1 MCGNSMNLSVWVDY
15 LTPKQVLFFRS
26 ITEKLEKDGFE
37 IIRTTRKYGEVTRM
51 LELTSTEAQIIGR
64 HGGRSLK
71 GKLIASAKRIIKLA
85 EFISTKNISCAL
97 GFASPELS
105 RVALGLAI
113 PHFTV
118 NDSPHSIAVARLTCP
133 PLSERLF
140 TPEQIP
146 ISAWLKIGVPEDK
159 ITQYN
164 GLDPVAWLKGFTP
177 HSHVVEQLGLNQ
189 DHPIIVARTEEK
201 KASYLL
207 DLDPR
212 QISILV
218 PIVKKISQEYPKF
231 QIVVIPRYDTQYLEL
246 KKVLGEEIT
255 VLDKAIDGAS
265 LLAFSSLFIGA
276 GGTMNAEA
284 ALLGVPTI
292 SCYPK
297 ETTHVER
304 FLLQEG
310 AIYRANNANEAIK
323 KVGEILLTPEEF
335 KVHHKRIAKRLL
347 NKMDDPTEIIVKHIE
362 EFLTKAS

>member
-1 MCGNSMNLSVWVDY
+1 MNLSVWVDY

-26 ITEKLEKDGFE
+26 ITEKLEKYGFE
-37 IIRTTRKYGEVTRM
+37 IIRTTRNYSEVTRM
-51 LELTSTEAQIIGR
+51 LDLTSTEAKIIGQ

-71 GKLIASAKRIIKLA
+71 GKLIASAERIVELA
-85 EFISTKNISCAL
+85 KYISTKEISCAL

-118 NDSPHSIAVARLTCP
+118 NDSPHSIAVARLTSP

-146 ISAWLKIGVPEDK
+146 ISAWLNIGVPQDR

-164 GLDPVAWLKGFTP
+164 GLDPIAWLKGFTP
-177 HSHVVEQLGLNQ
+177 NNHIVEELGLGLVK
-189 DHPIIVARTEEK
+189 DRPIIVARTEEK

-212 QISILV
+212 QISILI
-218 PIVKKISQEYPKF
+218 PIIKKISQEYPEF
-231 QIVVIPRYDTQYLEL
+231 QIVVIPRYDRQYLEL
-246 KKVLGEEIT
+246 RKELGEEIT

-297 ETTHVER
+297 ETTHVEQ
-304 FLLQEG
+304 FLIQEG
-310 AIYRANNANEAIK
+310 AIHRAKNENKAIEK
-323 KVGEILLTPEEF
+323 AKEILSSPEEY
-335 KVHHKRIAKRLL
+335 KKHHKRIAKRLSDT
-347 NKMDDPTEIIVKHIE
+347 MEDPSEIIAKNIE
-362 EFLTKAS
+362 EFLAKIS

>member
-1 MCGNSMNLSVWVDY
+1 MNLSVWVDY

-37 IIRTTRKYGEVTRM
+37 IIRTTREYSEVIRM
-51 LELTSTEAQIIGR
+51 LELTGTEARVIGR

-71 GKLIASAKRIIKLA
+71 GKLIASAERIIELA
-85 EFISTKNISCAL
+85 KYISTKKIACAL

-105 RVALGLAI
+105 RVALGIAI

-118 NDSPHSIAVARLTCP
+118 NDSPHSIAVARLTSP

-146 ISAWLKIGVPEDK
+146 ISAWLKIGVPRDQ

-164 GLDPVAWLKGFTP
+164 GLDPIAWLKGFAP
-177 HSHVVEQLGLNQ
+177 NNHIVEELGLNQ
-189 DHPIIVARTEEK
+189 DQPIIVARTEEK

-207 DLDPR
+207 DLDPH
-212 QISILV
+212 QISIIV
-218 PIVKKISQEYPKF
+218 PIIKKISQEYPEF
-231 QIVVIPRYDTQYLEL
+231 QIVVIPRYDKQYLEL
-246 KKVLGEEIT
+246 RKALGEEIA

-297 ETTHVER
+297 ETTHVEQ
-304 FLLQEG
+304 FLINEG
-310 AIYRANNANEAIK
+310 AIYRAKDETKAIEK
-323 KVGEILLTPEEF
+323 TKEILSAPEEF
-335 KVHHKRIAKRLL
+335 KEQHKLIAERLL
-347 NKMDDPTEIIVKHIE
+347 TTMDDPSDVIIEHIE
-362 EFLTKAS
+362 KFLTKKS

>member
-1 MCGNSMNLSVWVDY
+1 MNLSVWVDY

-37 IIRTTRKYGEVTRM
+37 IIRTTREYSEVIRM
-51 LELTSTEAQIIGR
+51 LELTGTEARIIGR

-71 GKLIASAKRIIKLA
+71 GKLIASAERIIELA
-85 EFISTKNISCAL
+85 KYISTRKIACAL

-118 NDSPHSIAVARLTCP
+118 NDSPHSIAVARLTSP

-146 ISAWLKIGVPEDK
+146 ISAWLKIGVPQDQ

-164 GLDPVAWLKGFTP
+164 GLDPIAWLKGFSP
-177 HSHVVEQLGLNQ
+177 NNHIIEELGLNQ
-189 DHPIIVARTEEK
+189 DRPIIVARTEEK

-212 QISILV
+212 QISIIV
-218 PIVKKISQEYPKF
+218 PIIKKISQEYPGF
-231 QIVVIPRYDTQYLEL
+231 QIVVIPRYDKQYLEL
-246 KKVLGEEIT
+246 RKVLGGEIV

-265 LLAFSSLFIGA
+265 LLTFSSLFIGA

-297 ETTHVER
+297 ETTHVEQ
-304 FLLQEG
+304 FLIQEG
-310 AIYRANNANEAIK
+310 VIHRVMNENEAIEK
-323 KVGEILLTPEEF
+323 SKEILTSLGEF
-335 KVHHKRIAKRLL
+335 RQRHKRIAKKLSD
-347 NKMDDPTEIIVKHIE
+347 NMENPSEVIVKYIE
-362 EFLTKAS
+362 NFLTKPV

>member
-1 MCGNSMNLSVWVDY
+1 MNLSVWVDF

-26 ITEKLEKDGFE
+26 VTEKLEKDGFE
-37 IIRTTRKYGEVTRM
+37 ILRTSRNYSEVTRM
-51 LELTSTEAQIIGR
+51 LDLTSTEAKIIGQ
-64 HGGRSLK
+64 HGGSSLK
-71 GKLIASAKRIIKLA
+71 GKLIASAERIIELA
-85 EFISTKNISCAL
+85 KYISTKDVSCAL

-118 NDSPHSIAVARLTCP
+118 NDSPHSIAVARLTSP

-146 ISAWLKIGVPEDK
+146 LSAWLKIGIPQDK

-177 HSHVVEQLGLNQ
+177 NSHIIAELGLSQ
-189 DHPIIVARTEEK
+189 DQPIVVARTEEK

-212 QISILV
+212 QISIII
-218 PIVKKISQEYPKF
+218 PIIKKISQEYPEF
-231 QIVVIPRYDTQYLEL
+231 QIVVIPRYDKQYLEL
-246 KKVLGEEIT
+246 RKRLGKEIVVLN
-255 VLDKAIDGAS
+255 KAIDGAS
-265 LLAFSSLFIGA
+265 LLTFSSLFIGA

-297 ETTHVER
+297 ETTLVEQ
-304 FLLQEG
+304 FLINEG
-310 AIYRANNANEAIK
+310 AIHRAKNENTAIEK
-323 KVGEILLTPEEF
+323 AKEILSFPEEF
-335 KVHHKRIAKRLL
+335 KERHKRIAKRLS
-347 NKMDDPTEIIVKHIE
+347 NSMEDPSDVIMQHIE
-362 EFLTKAS
+362 EFLAKAP

>member
-1 MCGNSMNLSVWVDY
+1 MNLSVWVDY

-37 IIRTTRKYGEVTRM
+37 IIRTTREYSEVIRM
-51 LELTSTEAQIIGR
+51 LELTDTDAKIIGQ

-71 GKLIASAKRIIKLA
+71 GKLIASAKRIIELA
-85 EFISTKNISCAL
+85 KYISTKKIACAL

-118 NDSPHSIAVARLTCP
+118 NDSPHSIAVARLTSP

-146 ISAWLKIGVPEDK
+146 IRAWLKIGIARDK
-159 ITQYN
+159 IIQYN
-164 GLDPVAWLKGFTP
+164 GLDPIAWLKGFSP
-177 HSHVVEQLGLNQ
+177 NIHIVEELGLNL
-189 DHPIIVARTEEK
+189 DKPIIVARTEEK

-207 DLDPR
+207 DLDPS
-212 QISILV
+212 QISITV
-218 PIVKKISQEYPKF
+218 PIIKNISQEYPGF
-231 QIVVIPRYDTQYLEL
+231 QIVMIPRYDKQHLEL
-246 KKVLGEEIT
+246 KKALGEEIT

-297 ETTHVER
+297 ETTHVEQ
-304 FLLQEG
+304 FLIQEG
-310 AIYRANNANEAIK
+310 AIHRAKNENKAIEK
-323 KVGEILLTPEEF
+323 AKEILSSPEYF
-335 KVHHKRIAKRLL
+335 KERHKRIAKRLL
-347 NKMDDPTEIIVKHIE
+347 NTMEDPSEVIVKNIE
-362 EFLTKAS
+362 EFLVEVQ